1 MKRRGVLKTGIVL
14 AAWAGLTPLG
24 VCAQRNYPER
34 PIRMIIPYS
43 PGGGTDTL
51 GRRFAHQFGNAL
63 GQQIVVDNR
72 AGANGIIGT
81 TVAARAQPDG
91 YTLVL
96 GTVSTHSINP
106 VTMDNLSYDPVKSFI
121 PISILGTTAIAIA
134 VHPSGPKTL
143 QELIALV
150 RANPGKSSY
159 GSAGTGS
166 INHLSGELFKIKEG
180 GLDIVHVPY
189 KGSGQSI
196 QDLVANQIPIAFVTI
211 SSGMQLHRAGRIRI
225 LAVFSE
231 KRSQAA
237 PEVPTALEAGGQR
250 VLSYTYNVL
259 CAPASTPAAI
269 IDQIYQATSKVMR
282 DAEFQKALFA
292 EAIEPTTD
300 SNPGAAA
307 QFIQEERVK
316 WEGVFN
322 SLGIGKLKP

>member
-1 MKRRGVLKTGIVL
+1 MKRRSILKAGIAL
-14 AAWAGLTPLG
+14 AACAGFSPLPSS
-24 VCAQRNYPER
+24 AQGKYPDR
-34 PIRMIIPYS
+34 PIRMIIPFS

-51 GRRFAHQFGNAL
+51 GRRFANQLGNVL
-63 GQQIVVDNR
+63 GQQIVVDNK
-72 AGANGIIGT
+72 AGADGIIGT
-81 TVAARAQPDG
+81 SEAARARPDG

-150 RANPGKSSY
+150 RASPGKYAY
-159 GSAGTGS
+159 GSAGIGS

-189 KGSGQSI
+189 KGSGQSV
-196 QDLVANQIPIAFVTI
+196 QDLLANQIPIALLTF
-211 SSGMQLHRAGRIRI
+211 SSGVTLHRAGKIRI

-237 PEVPTALEAGGQR
+237 PDVPTAIESGAQG

-259 CAPASTPAAI
+259 CAPAGTPAAI
-269 IDQIYQATSKVMR
+269 VDQIYQATSKVMR
-282 DAEFQKALFA
+282 DAEFRKVLLS
-292 EAIEPTTD
+292 ETIEPIAD
-300 SNPGAAA
+300 SNPTTAA

-316 WEGVFN
+316 WEGVFK
-322 SLGIGKLKP
+322 SLGIGKLKG